1 MCRNTRLI
9 LYCLGLLLFILPG
22 CAHTSSL
29 ERLSLP
35 TPWGPIVLD
44 FGKESA
50 RGVQSI
56 QALRLPPPAGSTN
69 HNTPTEYSTFTD
81 LGFALWVPPGYLHAR
96 GEHFALRPEYS
107 KTLKQHITESI
118 KNEKTKFGY
127 AAVDT
132 IATHALLTSPAIRY
146 THGDSV
152 TAKFAVGSVLNGW
165 PITDAAMQEMTR
177 TGETTIVLPR
187 RQIMIT
193 SVRKQDLF
201 PKVFSPSP
209 PNLLLWSSRRLDM
222 AFNVDSIYGDA
233 ERGVLYA
240 RYRWS
245 FNNVE
250 LDGHP
255 SREVVVEGLRAYF
268 EGEKFL
274 YLVDLFA
281 LQGYTRSSDWDLLQQ
296 ALQSFRFVKMGPGGE

>member
-1 MCRNTRLI
+1 
-9 LYCLGLLLFILPG
+9 
-22 CAHTSSL
+22 
-29 ERLSLP
+29 
-35 TPWGPIVLD
+35 
-44 FGKESA
+44 
-50 RGVQSI
+50 
-56 QALRLPPPAGSTN
+56 
-69 HNTPTEYSTFTD
+69 
-81 LGFALWVPPGYLHAR
+81 
-96 GEHFALRPEYS
+96 
-107 KTLKQHITESI
+107 
-118 KNEKTKFGY
+118 
-127 AAVDT
+127 
-132 IATHALLTSPAIRY
+132 
-146 THGDSV
+146 
-152 TAKFAVGSVLNGW
+152 
-165 PITDAAMQEMTR
+165 MQEMTR